1 LKKAKFNVLIFSLFN
16 RLFVIKRGE
25 REYSIDFNDV
35 LKGCCRGDLKAQEDL
50 CKQYYGYVMS
60 IAVRFSS
67 CHDNALE
74 IANDSF
80 LKIFR
85 KIESYQID
93 KEFKTWVRKIVVNT
107 AIDYFRKDKKNYNE
121 ISIEAAYNEPADK
134 DVSNKLSAE
143 EIIKLI
149 NSMPVKYR
157 YSFNLFE
164 IEGYSH
170 DEIAMQ
176 LGITAS
182 SSRANLTRAKKMLRK
197 MILINSR
204 HERVV

>member
-1 LKKAKFNVLIFSLFN
+1 MIFSLYK
-16 RLFVIKRGE
+16 RLFVKKIEEQEHKV
-25 REYSIDFNDV
+25 DFNNV

-60 IAVRFSS
+60 IALRFSS

-93 KEFKTWVRKIVVNT
+93 KEFKAWVRKIVVNT
-107 AIDYFRKDKKNYNE
+107 AIDYFRKDKKNNAE
-121 ISIEAAYNEPADK
+121 VSIEAAYNEPADE
-134 DVSNKLSAE
+134 DVSNNLSAE

-149 NSMPVKYR
+149 NSLPVKYR
-157 YSFNLFE
+157 YIFNLFE

-170 DEIAMQ
+170 DEIALQ

-182 SSRANLTRAKKMLRK
+182 NSRANLTRAKRVLRK

-204 HERVV
+204 YEKVV

>member
-1 LKKAKFNVLIFSLFN
+1 VKQ
-16 RLFVIKRGE
+16 
-25 REYSIDFNDV
+25 REEQEHRVDFNNV

-50 CKQYYGYVMS
+50 CRQYYGYVMS
-60 IAVRFSS
+60 IAMRFSS

-85 KIESYQID
+85 KIGSYQID
-93 KEFKTWVRKIVVNT
+93 KEFKTWIRKIVVNT
-107 AIDYFRKDKKNYNE
+107 AIDYYRRDKKNNSE
-121 ISIEAAYNEPADK
+121 ISIEAAYNETVDEV
-134 DVSNKLSAE
+134 VSNILSAE
-143 EIIKLI
+143 ELIKLI

-157 YSFNLFE
+157 YIFNLFE
-164 IEGYSH
+164 VEGYSH
-170 DEIAMQ
+170 DEIALQ

-182 SSRANLTRAKKMLRK
+182 NSRANLTRAKKMLRK

-204 HERVV
+204 YERVV

>member
-1 LKKAKFNVLIFSLFN
+1 VE
-16 RLFVIKRGE
+16 KRGE
-25 REYSIDFNDV
+25 QKYGIDFNRV
-35 LKGCCRGDLKAQEDL
+35 LKGCSRGDLKAQEDL

-60 IAVRFSS
+60 IALRFSS

-85 KIESYQID
+85 KIESYQVD
-93 KEFKTWVRKIVVNT
+93 KEFKPWVRKIVVNT
-107 AIDYFRKDKKNYNE
+107 ALDHYRKDKKNNFE
-121 ISIEAAYNEPADK
+121 ISIEAAYNEPVDES
-134 DVSNKLSAE
+134 VINNLSAE

-149 NSMPVKYR
+149 NSLPVKYR
-157 YSFNLFE
+157 YIFSLFE

-170 DEIAMQ
+170 DEIARQ

-182 SSRANLTRAKKMLRK
+182 MSRTNLTRAKEMLRK
-197 MILINSR
+197 MILKSNR
-204 HERVV
+204 YERVV

>member
-1 LKKAKFNVLIFSLFN
+1 VG
-16 RLFVIKRGE
+16 KRGE
-25 REYSIDFNDV
+25 QQHNMNFINV
-35 LKGCCRGDLKAQEDL
+35 LNGCCRGDPKAQEDL

-60 IAVRFSS
+60 ISLRFSS
-67 CHDNALE
+67 CQDNALE

-93 KEFKTWVRKIVVNT
+93 KEFKPWVRKIVVNT
-107 AIDYFRKDKKNYNE
+107 ALDHYRKDKKNSVE
-121 ISIEAAYNEPADK
+121 ISIEAAYNEPVDEAVMNDL
-134 DVSNKLSAE
+134 NAE

-157 YSFNLFE
+157 YIFNLFE

-182 SSRANLTRAKKMLRK
+182 TSRANLTRAKKMLRK

-204 HERVV
+204 YERVV

>member
-1 LKKAKFNVLIFSLFN
+1 VEKIEELEN
-16 RLFVIKRGE
+16 RT
-25 REYSIDFNDV
+25 DFNNV
-35 LKGCCRGDLKAQEDL
+35 LKGCCHGDLRAQEDL
-50 CKQYYGYVMS
+50 CRQYYGYVMS
-60 IAVRFSS
+60 IAMRFSS

-85 KIESYQID
+85 KIGSYQID

-107 AIDYFRKDKKNYNE
+107 AIDYYRKDKRNNSE
-121 ISIEAAYNEPADK
+121 ISLEAAHNEPVDE
-134 DVSNKLSAE
+134 DVSNNLSAE
-143 EIIKLI
+143 ELIKLI
-149 NSMPVKYR
+149 NSLPVKYR
-157 YSFNLFE
+157 YIFNLFE

-170 DEIAMQ
+170 DEIALQ

-182 SSRANLTRAKKMLRK
+182 NSRANLTRAKKMLRK

-204 HERVV
+204 YERVV

>member
-1 LKKAKFNVLIFSLFN
+1 MKQ
-16 RLFVIKRGE
+16 
-25 REYSIDFNDV
+25 REEQEHKVDFNNI
-35 LKGCCRGDLKAQEDL
+35 LKGCCHGDLKAQEDL
-50 CKQYYGYVMS
+50 CKHYYGYVMS
-60 IAVRFSS
+60 IALRFSS
-67 CHDNALE
+67 CHDKALE

-107 AIDYFRKDKKNYNE
+107 AIDYYRKDKKNSIE
-121 ISIEAAYNEPADK
+121 ISIEAANNEPVDE
-134 DVSNKLSAE
+134 DVNNNLSAE
-143 EIIKLI
+143 ELIKLI
-149 NSMPVKYR
+149 NSLPLKYR
-157 YSFNLFE
+157 YIFNLFE

-182 SSRANLTRAKKMLRK
+182 NSRANLTRAKKMLRK

-204 HERVV
+204 YERVV

>member
-1 LKKAKFNVLIFSLFN
+1 VRKRVEQEHSVDFNN
-16 RLFVIKRGE
+16 VIK
-25 REYSIDFNDV
+25 
-35 LKGCCRGDLKAQEDL
+35 GCSRGDLKAQEDL
-50 CKQYYGYVMS
+50 CRQYYGYVMS
-60 IAVRFSS
+60 IAMRFSS

-107 AIDYFRKDKKNYNE
+107 AIDYYRKDKKNNSE
-121 ISIEAAYNEPADK
+121 ISIEAAYNEPVDE
-134 DVSNKLSAE
+134 DVNNNISAE
-143 EIIKLI
+143 ELIKLI
-149 NSMPVKYR
+149 NSLPVKYR
-157 YSFNLFE
+157 YIFNLFE

-170 DEIAMQ
+170 DEIAQQ

-182 SSRANLTRAKKMLRK
+182 NSRANLTRAKKMLRK
-197 MILINSR
+197 MILINSSY
-204 HERVV
+204 ERVV

>member
-1 LKKAKFNVLIFSLFN
+1 ME
-16 RLFVIKRGE
+16 KRGE
-25 REYSIDFNDV
+25 LEYGID
-35 LKGCCRGDLKAQEDL
+35 LKRIIKGCSRGDLKAQEEL

-60 IAVRFSS
+60 IALRFSS

-85 KIESYQID
+85 KIGSYQID
-93 KEFKTWVRKIVVNT
+93 KEFKPWVRKIVVNT
-107 AIDYFRKDKKNYNE
+107 AIDLYRKDNRNSVE
-121 ISIEAAYNEPADK
+121 ISVEAAYNETVDE

-143 EIIKLI
+143 ELIKLI

-157 YSFNLFE
+157 YIFNLFE

-170 DEIAMQ
+170 DEIALQ

-182 SSRANLTRAKKMLRK
+182 NSRANLTRAKKMLRK
-197 MILINSR
+197 MILISSR
-204 HERVV
+204 YERVV

>member
-1 LKKAKFNVLIFSLFN
+1 MPGSQEQSSIYVVKGEQKYNIDLTRVL
-16 RLFVIKRGE
+16 E
-25 REYSIDFNDV
+25 
-35 LKGCCRGDLKAQEDL
+35 GCYRGDLKAQEEL

-60 IAVRFSS
+60 IALRFSS

-85 KIESYQID
+85 KIESYKID

-107 AIDYFRKDKKNYNE
+107 AIDHYRKDRKNNLE
-121 ISIEAAYNEPADK
+121 ISIEAAYNEPVEE
-134 DVSNKLSAE
+134 DVSTSLSAE
-143 EIIKLI
+143 ELIKLI

-157 YSFNLFE
+157 YIFNLFE

-170 DEIAMQ
+170 EEIALQ

-182 SSRANLTRAKKMLRK
+182 NSRANLTRAKKMLRK

-204 HERVV
+204 YERVV

>member
-1 LKKAKFNVLIFSLFN
+1 VGKV
-16 RLFVIKRGE
+16 GE
-25 REYSIDFNDV
+25 QEHRVDFNNV
-35 LKGCCRGDLKAQEDL
+35 LKGCCRGNLKAQEDL

-60 IAVRFSS
+60 IALRFSS

-93 KEFKTWVRKIVVNT
+93 KEFKPWVRKIVVNT
-107 AIDYFRKDKKNYNE
+107 ALDYFRKDKKNSIE
-121 ISIEAAYNEPADK
+121 TSIEAAYNEPVDESVM
-134 DVSNKLSAE
+134 DNLNAE

-149 NSMPVKYR
+149 NSLPVKYR
-157 YSFNLFE
+157 YTFSLFE

-170 DEIAMQ
+170 DEIALH

-182 SSRANLTRAKKMLRK
+182 TSRAYLTRAKEMLRK
-197 MILINSR
+197 MILIRNR
-204 HERVV
+204 YERVV

>member
-1 LKKAKFNVLIFSLFN
+1 LTFSFIN
-16 RLFVIKRGE
+16 KLFVRKIEEQEHRV
-25 REYSIDFNDV
+25 DFNNV

-60 IAVRFSS
+60 IALRFSS

-93 KEFKTWVRKIVVNT
+93 KEFKIWVRKIVVNT
-107 AIDYFRKDKKNYNE
+107 AIDYYRKNKKNSSE
-121 ISIEAAYNEPADK
+121 ISIEAAYNEPFDE
-134 DVSNKLSAE
+134 DVNNRLSAE

-157 YSFNLFE
+157 YIFNLFE

-170 DEIAMQ
+170 DEIALQ

-182 SSRANLTRAKKMLRK
+182 NSRANLTRAKKMLRK

-204 HERVV
+204 YERVV

>member
-1 LKKAKFNVLIFSLFN
+1 M
-16 RLFVIKRGE
+16 RQ
-25 REYSIDFNDV
+25 REEQEHRVDFNNV

-60 IAVRFSS
+60 IALRFSS

-85 KIESYQID
+85 KIGSYQLD
-93 KEFKTWVRKIVVNT
+93 KEFKPWIRKIVVNT
-107 AIDYFRKDKKNYNE
+107 ALDHYRKDKKNSVE
-121 ISIEAAYNEPADK
+121 ISIEAAYNEPVDESVM
-134 DVSNKLSAE
+134 DNLNAE

-149 NSMPVKYR
+149 NSLPVNYR
-157 YSFNLFE
+157 YTFSLFE

-170 DEIAMQ
+170 DEIAQQ

-182 SSRANLTRAKKMLRK
+182 TSRTNLTRAKEMLRK
-197 MILINSR
+197 MILIRNR
-204 HERVV
+204 YERVV

>member
-1 LKKAKFNVLIFSLFN
+1 MN
-16 RLFVIKRGE
+16 KRGE
-25 REYSIDFNDV
+25 HEHSMDFNNV
-35 LKGCCRGDLKAQEDL
+35 LKGCCRGDIKAQEDL

-60 IAVRFSS
+60 IALRFSS

-85 KIESYQID
+85 RIGSYQID

-107 AIDYFRKDKKNYNE
+107 AIDYYRRDKKNKSE
-121 ISIEAAYNEPADK
+121 ISLEAAYDETINE
-134 DVSNKLSAE
+134 DVSNNLSAE

-157 YSFNLFE
+157 YIFNLYE

-170 DEIAMQ
+170 DEIALQ

-182 SSRANLTRAKKMLRK
+182 SSRAILTRAKKMLRK

-204 HERVV
+204 YERVV

>member
-1 LKKAKFNVLIFSLFN
+1 VKHREEQEDRVDFNNVL
-16 RLFVIKRGE
+16 E
-25 REYSIDFNDV
+25 
-35 LKGCCRGDLKAQEDL
+35 GCCRGDLKAQEDL

-60 IAVRFSS
+60 IALRFSS

-85 KIESYQID
+85 KIETYQID
-93 KEFKTWVRKIVVNT
+93 KEFKIWVRKIVVNT
-107 AIDYFRKDKKNYNE
+107 TIDYYRKDKKNSVE
-121 ISIEAAYNEPADK
+121 ISIDAAYNEPDDE
-134 DVSNKLSAE
+134 DVNNKLGAE

-157 YSFNLFE
+157 YIFNLYE

-170 DEIAMQ
+170 DEIALQ

-182 SSRANLTRAKKMLRK
+182 NSRANLTRAKKMLRK

-204 HERVV
+204 YERVV

>member
-1 LKKAKFNVLIFSLFN
+1 VRQREEQEHITEFNS
-16 RLFVIKRGE
+16 
-25 REYSIDFNDV
+25 V
-35 LKGCCRGDLKAQEDL
+35 LKGCCSGDLRAQEDL

-60 IAVRFSS
+60 IAMRFSS
-67 CHDNALE
+67 CYDNALE

-85 KIESYQID
+85 KIGSYHID
-93 KEFKTWVRKIVVNT
+93 KEFKTWVRKIVINT
-107 AIDYFRKDKKNYNE
+107 AIDYYRRDKKNNVE
-121 ISIEAAYNEPADK
+121 ISIDAAYNETYDE
-134 DVSNKLSAE
+134 DVNNNLSAE

-157 YSFNLFE
+157 YIFNLFE

-170 DEIAMQ
+170 DEIALQ

-182 SSRANLTRAKKMLRK
+182 NSRANLTRAKKMLRK

-204 HERVV
+204 YERVI

>member
-1 LKKAKFNVLIFSLFN
+1 VKQ
-16 RLFVIKRGE
+16 
-25 REYSIDFNDV
+25 REEQEHRVDFNNV
-35 LKGCCRGDLKAQEDL
+35 LKGCCKGDLRAQEDL
-50 CKQYYGYVMS
+50 CRQYYGYVMS
-60 IAVRFSS
+60 IALRFSS

-107 AIDYFRKDKKNYNE
+107 AIDYYRKDKKNSIE
-121 ISIEAAYNEPADK
+121 ISIEAAYNETVDEDAND
-134 DVSNKLSAE
+134 NLSAE
-143 EIIKLI
+143 EIINLI

-157 YSFNLFE
+157 YIFNLFE

-170 DEIAMQ
+170 DEIAHH

-182 SSRANLTRAKKMLRK
+182 NSRANLTRAKKMLRK

-204 HERVV
+204 YERVV

>member
-1 LKKAKFNVLIFSLFN
+1 VKQ
-16 RLFVIKRGE
+16 RGE
-25 REYSIDFNDV
+25 QQHIVDFNNV
-35 LKGCCRGDLKAQEDL
+35 LKGCCRGDLKAQENL

-60 IAVRFSS
+60 IALRFSS

-85 KIESYQID
+85 KIGSYQID

-107 AIDYFRKDKKNYNE
+107 AIDYYRKDKKNSIE
-121 ISIEAAYNEPADK
+121 ISIEAACNETVDEV
-134 DVSNKLSAE
+134 VSNNLSAE
-143 EIIKLI
+143 ELLKLI

-157 YSFNLFE
+157 YIFNLFE

-170 DEIAMQ
+170 DEIALQ

-182 SSRANLTRAKKMLRK
+182 NSRANLTRAKKMLRK
-197 MILINSR
+197 MILINS
-204 HERVV
+204 HYERVV